1 MEGGPLIMQPVV
13 VVVVATCLLGNL
25 STPRLSSNKAV
36 TSGSCKYD
44 KNITDL
50 KLTDIKQGAQ
60 RDCVI
65 YWKSGISDIV
75 LEALYDHDLSPLV
88 DSGAILVQC

>member
-50 KLTDIKQGAQ
+50 KLTDIEQDETFSSTE
-60 RDCVI
+60 RLCHI
-65 YWKSGISDIV
+65 
-75 LEALYDHDLSPLV
+75 LEIRHF
-88 DSGAILVQC
+88 